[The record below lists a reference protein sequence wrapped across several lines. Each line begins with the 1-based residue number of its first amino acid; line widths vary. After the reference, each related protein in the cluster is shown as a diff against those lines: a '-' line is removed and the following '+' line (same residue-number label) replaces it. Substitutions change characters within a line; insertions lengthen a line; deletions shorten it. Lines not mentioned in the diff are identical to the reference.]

1 MKYQNFKSDFTS
13 VHTFC
18 RQEGDEKKQI
28 AVPEHVR
35 LTFFTA
41 ERCGCIT
48 IERNGVNMTSCS
60 LSEDGMTLNARVPL
74 SKKSLGTGE
83 LFCEISEIT
92 TDAEFPDKERIEVT
106 PIRLGVTLWPGKS
119 DDSLEVS
126 ADIVLG
132 VVCPGAV
139 RYDTTQN
146 LADAQ
151 KAQACANIGALRT
164 IPEASVSTRKIAN
177 AAVIEKKIADGAVTK
192 QKLAADI
199 AGIVDSVAKGTADYS
214 LQQNS
219 CQAISRNS
227 IATGNGTI
235 AGTKGVRWT
244 AIDFTTKTITLEKAL
259 TASIGAGALLSII
272 NDNHYDKCSEVAETA
287 AIGATTIKV
296 KSLPFTSIAEDTGD
310 DAKTIMVYSNPNV
323 GDVDLGDGAHSEGV
337 NTKATQ
343 RGSHAEGRD
352 TYAAGQYSHAE
363 GRSTEA
369 FYASH
374 AEGRDSKAIGLISH
388 AEGNATTASGN
399 NSHAEGKDTIAM
411 AGNSHAEGWKSKTS
425 QDALH
430 SHAEGNNTTANGVAS
445 HAEGNNTTANGV
457 ASHAEGSNCTANKD
471 KSHAEGASTIADG
484 ESSHAE
490 GRLSVAVGNYS
501 HAEGNNTK
509 SKGIASHAEGDST
522 IAEMNT
528 CHAEGYKT
536 YAKYYRTHSEG
547 KITVAI
553 GEGSHSEGISLD
565 NIADTD
571 EYKPKSIVDMLD
583 TYYAA
588 EIAKHSEFKS
598 FGAVINNNNN
608 HKFYKWCKDV
618 IKDKWDEYVRI
629 IQDGGT
635 GTAPEGLV
643 SMAIGYASHV
653 EGRDTAANGTGAH
666 AEGYRTFADAD
677 AAHVEGICSFAPGRA
692 AHAEG
697 TRTTAAGANS
707 HAEGYHTL
715 TKNSAEHAQGM
726 YNNSNKGSNTLGDA
740 LNTIF
745 SVGVGKK
752 GDRKN
757 AFEMMQ
763 NGDAYLLGVGGYD
776 GKNPAASKAVQQV
789 IGALLDIFKPVQV
802 NDNKSGATD
811 ATQLAELK
819 AYAAKLAA
827 YGVDTTN
834 GYEIPILYNSGSK
847 GFIGYNPNA
856 ASSFNCYAVTPEGN
870 FYTLTMNAT
879 TGALS
884 KKILATT
891 TVTDALS
898 TNKQP
903 KTDAALKTTSKTI
916 TGAINEVNDK
926 TAYVAFTDVTKLSTN
941 LGKRLIYKGGNVT
954 LSSPITINSNIYEID
969 FNGATI
975 TIGALARTGITAI
988 KGHSH
993 CIIKNLVIEGIW
1005 TTNADA
1011 VSNVLETFAGVENV
1025 NIDVHFSGSKYGRGF
1040 FNCQRLINC
1049 KAEITSNHSE
1059 AQTRGF
1065 SYCEYLYMCRIGEGS
1080 VGEGFFHCTNMISCD
1095 ALAVVNAS
1103 GTGITMGCFRKEL
1116 VECSNYTNFR
1126 RRTNEYISDK
1136 EVTYGFFSDTD
1147 SLSVNGYSL
1156 TPFANTIAAKNE
1168 DDTKAL
1174 VHPAGGTGVAEVPLN
1189 TEASGN
1195 SIARR
1200 LPDGRLRAAAATA
1213 PDDVVIMSQLNALAL
1228 QVSALRQTVSALQTE
1243 VNALEG

>member
-28 AVPEHVR
+28 SVPEHVR

-151 KAQACANIGALRT
+151 KSRACANIGALRT
-164 IPEASVSTRKIAN
+164 IPDASVSTRKIAN
-177 AAVIEKKIADGAVTK
+177 GAVIDKKIADGAVTK
-192 QKLAADI
+192 QKLATDI

-219 CQAISRNS
+219 CQVISRNS

-235 AGTKGVRWT
+235 AGTKGVRWK
-244 AIDFTTKTITLEKAL
+244 AINFTTKTITLEKAL

-272 NDNHYDKCSEVAETA
+272 NDKHYDKCSEVAETA

-310 DAKTIMVYSNPNV
+310 DAKTIMVYSNPAV
-323 GDVDLGDGAHSEGV
+323 GDMDLGDGAHSEGV

-363 GRSTEA
+363 GRETEA

-374 AEGRDSKAIGLISH
+374 AEGRGSKATGDVSH
-388 AEGNATTASGN
+388 AEGLGTYAIGDHT
-399 NSHAEGKDTIAM
+399 HAEGQNTHAVGLN
-411 AGNSHAEGWKSKTS
+411 AHAEGLRGWANG
-425 QDALH
+425 QH
-430 SHAEGNNTTANGVAS
+430 SHAEGVDTVTSNTAE
-445 HAEGNNTTANGV
+445 HAEGKFNK
-457 ASHAEGSNCTANKD
+457 SNK
-471 KSHAEGASTIADG
+471 ADG
-484 ESSHAE
+484 
-490 GRLSVAVGNYS
+490 
-501 HAEGNNTK
+501 
-509 SKGIASHAEGDST
+509 
-522 IAEMNT
+522 
-528 CHAEGYKT
+528 
-536 YAKYYRTHSEG
+536 
-547 KITVAI
+547 
-553 GEGSHSEGISLD
+553 
-565 NIADTD
+565 
-571 EYKPKSIVDMLD
+571 
-583 TYYAA
+583 
-588 EIAKHSEFKS
+588 S
-598 FGAVINNNNN
+598 FG
-608 HKFYKWCKDV
+608 
-618 IKDKWDEYVRI
+618 
-629 IQDGGT
+629 
-635 GTAPEGLV
+635 
-643 SMAIGYASHV
+643 S
-653 EGRDTAANGTGAH
+653 
-666 AEGYRTFADAD
+666 
-677 AAHVEGICSFAPGRA
+677 
-692 AHAEG
+692 
-697 TRTTAAGANS
+697 AG
-707 HAEGYHTL
+707 
-715 TKNSAEHAQGM
+715 
-726 YNNSNKGSNTLGDA
+726 NTLHSIGIGTSA
-740 LNTIF
+740 
-745 SVGVGKK
+745 S
-752 GDRKN
+752 DRKN
-757 AFEMMQ
+757 ASEVMQ
-763 NGDAYLLGVGGYD
+763 NGDVYLLGVGGYD

-789 IGALLDIFKPVQV
+789 IGALLDTFKPVQV

-827 YGVDTTN
+827 YGVDTTK

-856 ASSFNCYAVTPEGN
+856 ASSFNGYAVTPEGN

-903 KTDAALKTTSKTI
+903 KTDAALKTTSKTV

-926 TAYVAFTDVTKLSTN
+926 TAFVAFTDVTKLSTN

-1059 AQTRGF
+1059 AVTRGF

-1116 VECSNYTNFR
+1116 VDCSNYTNFR

-1213 PDDVVIMSQLNALAL
+1213 PDDVVIMSQINALVL
-1228 QVSALRQTVSALQTE
+1228 QVSALRQTVTELQTE
-1243 VNALEG
+1243 VNALKG

>member
-48 IERNGVNMTSCS
+48 VERNGVNMTSCS

-106 PIRLGVTLWPGKS
+106 PVRPGVTLWPGKS

-151 KAQACANIGALRT
+151 KSRACANIGALRT
-164 IPEASVSTRKIAN
+164 IPDASVSTRKIAN
-177 AAVIEKKIADGAVTK
+177 GAVIDKKIADGAVTK

-199 AGIVDSVAKGTADYS
+199 AGIVDSVAKGAADYS
-214 LQQNS
+214 LQQDS
-219 CQAISRNS
+219 CQVISRNS

-235 AGTKGVRWT
+235 AGTKGVRWK
-244 AIDFTTKTITLEKAL
+244 AINFTTKTITLEKAL

-272 NDNHYDKCSEVAETA
+272 NDKHYDKCSEVAETA

-296 KSLPFTSIAEDTGD
+296 KSLSFTSIAEDTGD

-363 GRSTEA
+363 GRETEA

-374 AEGRDSKAIGLISH
+374 AEGRGSKATGDVSH
-388 AEGNATTASGN
+388 AEGLGTYAIGDHT
-399 NSHAEGKDTIAM
+399 HAEGQNTHAVGLN
-411 AGNSHAEGWKSKTS
+411 AHAEGLRGWANG
-425 QDALH
+425 QH
-430 SHAEGNNTTANGVAS
+430 SHAEGVDTVTSNTAE
-445 HAEGNNTTANGV
+445 HAEGKFNK
-457 ASHAEGSNCTANKD
+457 SNK
-471 KSHAEGASTIADG
+471 ADG
-484 ESSHAE
+484 
-490 GRLSVAVGNYS
+490 
-501 HAEGNNTK
+501 
-509 SKGIASHAEGDST
+509 
-522 IAEMNT
+522 
-528 CHAEGYKT
+528 
-536 YAKYYRTHSEG
+536 
-547 KITVAI
+547 
-553 GEGSHSEGISLD
+553 
-565 NIADTD
+565 
-571 EYKPKSIVDMLD
+571 
-583 TYYAA
+583 
-588 EIAKHSEFKS
+588 S
-598 FGAVINNNNN
+598 FG
-608 HKFYKWCKDV
+608 
-618 IKDKWDEYVRI
+618 
-629 IQDGGT
+629 
-635 GTAPEGLV
+635 
-643 SMAIGYASHV
+643 S
-653 EGRDTAANGTGAH
+653 
-666 AEGYRTFADAD
+666 
-677 AAHVEGICSFAPGRA
+677 
-692 AHAEG
+692 
-697 TRTTAAGANS
+697 AG
-707 HAEGYHTL
+707 
-715 TKNSAEHAQGM
+715 
-726 YNNSNKGSNTLGDA
+726 NTLHSIGIGTSA
-740 LNTIF
+740 
-745 SVGVGKK
+745 S
-752 GDRKN
+752 DRKN
-757 AFEMMQ
+757 ASEVMQ
-763 NGDAYLLGVGGYD
+763 NGDIYLLGVGGYD
-776 GKNPAASKAVQQV
+776 GKNPAASKPVQQV
-789 IGALLDIFKPVQV
+789 IGALLDTFKPVQV

-811 ATQLAELK
+811 ATQLAEIK

-856 ASSFNCYAVTPEGN
+856 ASSFNGYAVTPEGN

-903 KTDAALKTTSKTI
+903 KTDAALKTTSKTV

-926 TAYVAFTDVTKLSTN
+926 TAFVAFTDVTKLSTN

-1059 AQTRGF
+1059 AVTRGF

-1116 VECSNYTNFR
+1116 VDCSNYTNFR

-1156 TPFANTIAAKNE
+1156 TPFANIIAAKNE

-1174 VHPAGGTGVAEVPLN
+1174 VHPSGGTGVAEVPLN

-1213 PDDVVIMSQLNALAL
+1213 PDDVVIMSQLNALVL

-1243 VNALEG
+1243 VNALKG